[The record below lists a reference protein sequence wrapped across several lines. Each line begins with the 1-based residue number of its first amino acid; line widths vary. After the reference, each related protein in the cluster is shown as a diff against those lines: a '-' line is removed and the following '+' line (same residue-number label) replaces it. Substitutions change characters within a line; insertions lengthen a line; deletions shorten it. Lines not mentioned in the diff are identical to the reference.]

1 MKPGSSVMGSHIKLQ
16 AALEA
21 ERREYV
27 VTGGCVVMM
36 PRPITGRGFL
46 YRHRQRIPQ
55 AGFCLSRRTW

>member
-1 MKPGSSVMGSHIKLQ
+1 MKPGSSVMGSHMKLQ

-21 ERREYV
+21 ERGEYV

-46 YRHRQRIPQ
+46 
-55 AGFCLSRRTW
+55 